1 MRGAENRTVDS
12 RTIAGVCAVSGQENM
27 FAFIG
32 IIVGV
37 VCTLLGYVMHHGNI
51 GILIQPTEFIII
63 FGAAIGIFLG
73 SFGLKT
79 FQATIK
85 AVIGLLKPPPTKE
98 HYVELLKMMYELFN
112 VARKEGLLGLEQHV
126 ENPKDSAIISKYPS
140 FLNNHHAEH
149 FFCDTLKVILTGAV
163 GPHDL
168 SEMMEMD
175 LEIAH
180 EEEHRPVEALQ
191 TVGDAMP
198 AVGIVACVLGIV
210 ITMGKIDQGP
220 EIIGSS
226 VAIALVGTFIGIFVG
241 YVVLAPLSK
250 SVGNKVAAEGMY
262 MNCIRHALFSFA
274 RGESPITC
282 VEFARRQIEPS
293 MRPGFTELEEA
304 VKAA

>member
-1 MRGAENRTVDS
+1 
-12 RTIAGVCAVSGQENM
+12 M

-32 IIVGV
+32 IIIGI
-37 VCTLLGYVMHHGNI
+37 VCTLLGYVMHHGQI
-51 GILIQPTEFIII
+51 GILIQPTEIII
-63 FGAAIGIFLG
+63 LVGAALGIFLG

-85 AVIGLLKPPPTKE
+85 AVIGLLKAPPSKE
-98 HYVELLKMMYELFN
+98 NYVELLKMMYELFN

-126 ENPKDSAIISKYPS
+126 ENPKESAIISKYPS

-180 EEEHRPVEALQ
+180 EEEHRPAEALQ

-198 AVGIVACVLGIV
+198 AVGIVAAVLGVI
-210 ITMGKIDQGP
+210 ITMGKINEGP
-220 EIIGSS
+220 EVIGSS
-226 VAIALVGTFIGIFVG
+226 VAAALVGTFMGIFIG
-241 YVVLAPLSK
+241 YVICAPLSK
-250 SVGNKVAAEGMY
+250 SIATKIQAEGMY
-262 MNCIRHALFSFA
+262 LNCIRHALFSFA

-282 VEFARRQIEPS
+282 IEFARRQIEPS
-293 MRPGFTELEEA
+293 IRPGFVELEEA

>member
-1 MRGAENRTVDS
+1 
-12 RTIAGVCAVSGQENM
+12 M

-32 IIVGV
+32 IIIGI
-37 VCTLLGYVMHHGNI
+37 VCTLLGYVMHHGQV
-51 GILIQPTEFIII
+51 GILIQPTEIII
-63 FGAAIGIFLG
+63 LVGAALGIFLG

-85 AVIGLLKPPPTKE
+85 AVIGLLKAPPSKE
-98 HYVELLKMMYELFN
+98 NYVELLKMMYELFN

-126 ENPKDSAIISKYPS
+126 ENPKESAIISKYPS

-180 EEEHRPVEALQ
+180 EEEHRPAEALQ

-198 AVGIVACVLGIV
+198 AVGIVAAVLGVI
-210 ITMGKIDQGP
+210 ITMGKINDGP
-220 EIIGSS
+220 EVIGGS
-226 VAIALVGTFIGIFVG
+226 VAAALVGTFMGIFIG
-241 YVVLAPLSK
+241 YVICAPLSK
-250 SVGNKVAAEGMY
+250 SIAAKIHAEGMY
-262 MNCIRHALFSFA
+262 LNCIRHALFSFA

-282 VEFARRQIEPS
+282 IEFARRQIEPS
-293 MRPGFTELEEA
+293 IRPGFVELEEA